1 MPNTTGA
8 GGAETKRTQLL
19 PTRNPPKQTFNV
31 MGRAVREIHVMT
43 LWLQISGVHNNLR
56 AGVGR
61 PKTSKRRGLSW
72 LLQDDQRMAHHAL
85 GGTVGSKETTLGRD
99 SSLFAAR

>member
-1 MPNTTGA
+1 MSNTTGA

-19 PTRNPPKQTFNV
+19 PTKNPPKQTSNV
-31 MGRAVREIHVMT
+31 MGKAVREIHVMT
-43 LWLQISGVHNNLR
+43 LWLQISGVRNNLR

-61 PKTSKRRGLSW
+61 PKTSKRGLSW

-85 GGTVGSKETTLGRD
+85 GGTVGSRGTTSGRD